1 MIEEIRTERKSM
13 EIIGIIEDFEG
24 NKQAILSY
32 KDLDHGLPINDKY
45 SVEYIPFNEREIQR
59 SSRGNILVNQSVKK
73 EGLPNIGSGEA

>member
-32 KDLDHGLPINDKY
+32 KD
-45 SVEYIPFNEREIQR
+45 
-59 SSRGNILVNQSVKK
+59 
-73 EGLPNIGSGEA
+73 